1 MSTHEKIDVRPRDD
15 LRTFFSSAT
24 EEEAGAKMVDLL
36 IGRQV
41 FADNGIN
48 REVLDLRVKCPNKDC
63 NWTGELRA
71 VEEST
76 RIVEH
81 T

>member
-1 MSTHEKIDVRPRDD
+1 M
-15 LRTFFSSAT
+15 A
-24 EEEAGAKMVDLL
+24 DLL
-36 IGRQV
+36 IGGQV

-48 REVLDLRVKCPNKDC
+48 REILDLHVKCPNKDC

-81 T
+81 K